1 MGVNMEDKRNKE
13 QTTRREFLRYVGSFF
28 ASGLVLS
35 ATYPILTSCEKDESL
50 PTPPPGSNITI
61 NLNDHPELKI
71 FPSIKKFTFQ
81 TPVNL
86 SIIVK
91 RIEEI
96 KFIVFSGLCPHQGV
110 DLELPNS
117 ADGNLLCPRHKA
129 EFSTLE
135 TTKGKVVANPQG
147 VKVGDLPMYQTE
159 FDPAKNVLTISLS

>member
-1 MGVNMEDKRNKE
+1 MNKKNQE
-13 QTTRREFLRYVGSFF
+13 KQSTRREFLRYVGSFF
-28 ASGLVLS
+28 ASGLVIS

-50 PTPPPGSNITI
+50 PAPPPGSNITI
-61 NLNDHPELKI
+61 FLKDHPELNT

-91 RIEEI
+91 RNAEK
-96 KFIVFSGLCPHQGV
+96 KFLVFSGLCPHQGV
-110 DLELPNS
+110 DLELPKS

-135 TTKGKVVANPQG
+135 STKGEVVANPQG
-147 VKVGDLPMYQTE
+147 VKVGVLPLYQSE
-159 FDPAKNVLTISLS
+159 FDSDRNVLIIKLS